1 MMLARLVPVEG
12 LLSCRHLV
20 HDGAKRE
27 DVRPRISRSR
37 FKLLR
42 SHVLKGAEDRPFLG
56 ERLGACSGLWCIG
69 VHRSRCAQRS
79 YSEVEQLRAGSR
91 QHDVCRLQIPVDDSV
106 AMRMVECISNLDG
119 EAQDQ
124 IERQR
129 TSREALRQR
138 LSLDVLHHD
147 ELNAVLFTDIV
158 EGTDVRM
165 VHLGDGP
172 GLALE
177 PLDGLGILRP
187 VRLQDLDSHSPVE
200 ARVGRAIDLA
210 HASGAEP
217 RNNHVRD
224 RVGRLSAFASLQ

>member
-1 MMLARLVPVEG
+1 M
-12 LLSCRHLV
+12 
-20 HDGAKRE
+20 
-27 DVRPRISRSR
+27 
-37 FKLLR
+37 
-42 SHVLKGAEDRPFLG
+42 
-56 ERLGACSGLWCIG
+56 
-69 VHRSRCAQRS
+69 
-79 YSEVEQLRAGSR
+79 
-91 QHDVCRLQIPVDDSV
+91 
-106 AMRMVECISNLDG
+106 AMRMVECISDLDG
-119 EAQDQ
+119 EAQDR

-147 ELNAVLFTDIV
+147 ELNSVLFTDIV

-177 PLDGLGILRP
+177 PLDGLGILQP

-217 RNNHVRD
+217 RNNRVRTELDACPHSPRFSD
-224 RVGRLSAFASLQ
+224 RVTLPNSLLLYTLAKGKAAA